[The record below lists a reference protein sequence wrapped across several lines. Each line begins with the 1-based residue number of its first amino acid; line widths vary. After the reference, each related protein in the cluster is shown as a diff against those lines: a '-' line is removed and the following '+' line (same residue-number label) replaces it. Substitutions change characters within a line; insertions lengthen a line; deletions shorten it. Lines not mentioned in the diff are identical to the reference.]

1 MHNLPLHSSQDILL
15 LVLLLLV
22 VVVAIS
28 EDAPFLARCGDAH
41 HHII

>member
-15 LVLLLLV
+15 LVLLLV

-28 EDAPFLARCGDAH
+28 EDAPFLARCGDAR